1 MALSERFCP
10 NCGREQPE
18 TSSSP
23 RCIYCGSES
32 VPPAPAEESVARPS
46 EPTEAPTAAP
56 PGEEPLPEGKRR
68 CPACGE
74 LLYET
79 EARCWRC
86 GHEFEQPE
94 EPAAEPAPPAPLP
107 PVEPVAPVPVAPATP
122 PASAAPPSPVV
133 TPPVAPAPPVV
144 AAPPVALEPSAQ
156 SQGIWALV
164 LGLLG
169 LVCCPIVASIIA
181 IVLGVKAKAKGVSA
195 LGIAGIVLGILGL
208 VIYIPLTVLGIIGA
222 YLGESETA
230 PEATSWLL
238 WWLSC

>member
-1 MALSERFCP
+1 M
-10 NCGREQPE
+10 
-18 TSSSP
+18 
-23 RCIYCGSES
+23 
-32 VPPAPAEESVARPS
+32 PPAPAEESVA
-46 EPTEAPTAAP
+46 EPAGPPEPPAEP
-56 PGEEPLPEGKRR
+56 PGEEPAPEGKRR

-86 GHEFEQPE
+86 GHEFERPE

-107 PVEPVAPVPVAPATP
+107 PVEPAAPVIPPSAPVPPA
-122 PASAAPPSPVV
+122 PVV

-144 AAPPVALEPSAQ
+144 AAPPAAAEPSAQ

-181 IVLGVKAKAKGVSA
+181 IVLGMKAKGKGVNA

-208 VIYIPLTVLGIIGA
+208 VIYIPITVLGIIGA
-222 YLGESETA
+222 YLGEAETV